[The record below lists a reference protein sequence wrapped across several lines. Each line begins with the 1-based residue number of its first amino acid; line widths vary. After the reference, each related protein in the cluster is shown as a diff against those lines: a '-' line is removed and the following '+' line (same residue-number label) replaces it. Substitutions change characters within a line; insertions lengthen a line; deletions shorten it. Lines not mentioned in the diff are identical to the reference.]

1 MQTDKIDQEQ
11 IIPLIYQDF
20 GRARGPIESAKY
32 FKELIEDLNGRF
44 FKEYNL
50 KPLMMEVGEIRD
62 FYNNKENRDKLLFSF
77 NFVQDLEARGLYP
90 IIARKHDVCFSKLQP
105 PAGFNNEYAQ
115 AKLHS
120 EIVGMEYFPK
130 YFLGPVRDLQLI
142 QWSWKKLY
150 YRDTQ
155 PKGIT
160 IGIYHRIDTC
170 PVQTRIYKKFK
181 LMFPEFKFV
190 EIGNIGYN
198 LPYMKAEDFRD
209 QIDLVLYTP
218 PTHADPWPNTIFE
231 CLASSIPVIFLHR
244 KNQVI
249 GSGIQELRMLFP
261 KLFVDYFIDHLEDRD
276 SSHTHHTHHTTQ
288 IVNDKMEY
296 INIFCVFWE
305 KVLPGDVANFSGKN
319 REKALSLVHATSL
332 KVQDQIRLALLTKF
346 KSI

>member
-90 IIARKHDVCFSKLQP
+90 IIARKHDVCFSKMIP
-105 PAGFNNEYAQ
+105 PVGFNNEYAQ

-155 PKGIT
+155 PKEIT

-231 CLASSIPVIFLHR
+231 CLASCIPVIFLHR

-261 KLFVDYFIDHLEDRD
+261 KLFVDYNISSFEDKD
-276 SSHTHHTHHTTQ
+276 SSHTPQ
-288 IVNDKMEY
+288 IVNIKEEY
-296 INIFCVFWE
+296 IRLFCVFWE
-305 KVLPGDVANFSGKN
+305 KVLPGEVVNFSGKT
-319 REKALSLVHATSL
+319 REKALSLIHTTSL